1 MSKFKTYPFKD
12 KDVDSIAEAL
22 VELPEMMNAF
32 RRFMNGMLVSPDV
45 DRIIIPP
52 DCAGALFPFDS
63 SGGGSSSMFWAT
75 SAEANKISVTAGV
88 AVIGLNEHAI
98 AEETDFSVANDKWLV
113 LRADLRDP
121 SLAPTYQEVDN
132 PYPAAN
138 ETYYKYWK
146 IAQFDGSNFQRAWKG
161 GLLEVDFT

>member
-1 MSKFKTYPFKD
+1 MSIFETYPFKE

-22 VELPEMMNAF
+22 VELPQMMNAF
-32 RRFMNGMLVSPDV
+32 RQFLNKMHVSSDV
-45 DRIIIPP
+45 DRIVIPP

-63 SGGGSSSMFWAT
+63 SGGGSSIMFWAT
-75 SAEANKISVTAGV
+75 STEANKISVTSGV

-98 AEETDFSVANDKWLV
+98 SEETDFSVANNKWLV

-121 SLAPTYQEVDN
+121 SLAPTYEEVDN

-146 IAQFDGSNFQRAWKG
+146 IAHFDGADFKRAWKG